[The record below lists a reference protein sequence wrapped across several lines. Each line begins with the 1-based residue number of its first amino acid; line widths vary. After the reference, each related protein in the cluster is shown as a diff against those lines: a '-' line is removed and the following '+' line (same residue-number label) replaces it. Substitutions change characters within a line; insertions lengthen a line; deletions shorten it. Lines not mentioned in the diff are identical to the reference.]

1 MRPPAPR
8 ADLPVLSAYLGHKVL
23 SGTQDYLRLTVDM
36 YPDIMKTAELR
47 FGEIIPGGETYEE
60 S

>member
-1 MRPPAPR
+1 MNAV
-8 ADLPVLSAYLGHKVL
+8 LPVLSAYLGHKDL

-36 YPDIMKTAELR
+36 YPDIIKTVELR